1 MHMAY
6 KKTTPPQMQKL
17 FHHLVIN
24 DISGPKLGIAL
35 PNELVQHDSQT
46 KYPAHDRVKNYHQT
60 EVHLG
65 RFENVMSQ
73 TTTSNL
79 ESSGKEEM
87 DEDILVE
94 FSENLNDS
102 TSAHLEDMFSAS
114 IFNADFD
121 TKGKRTQQ
129 PRARDSL
136 KQMWEENCAHADNI
150 GFDAVKKLEST
161 MNEFSNWCTEWSI
174 KNDVMLKDGKRKNI
188 PMTQGRYEGTAKRIY
203 NTHHMP

>member
-6 KKTTPPQMQKL
+6 KKTAPPQMQKL

-24 DISGPKLGIAL
+24 DISGPK
-35 PNELVQHDSQT
+35 NELVQHDSQT
-46 KYPAHDRVKNYHQT
+46 KYPAHDCVKNYHQT

-73 TTTSNL
+73 TTTNNL
-79 ESSGKEEM
+79 ESGKEKM
-87 DEDILVE
+87 DDNILVG

-114 IFNADFD
+114 IFNAGFD

-150 GFDAVKKLEST
+150 GFDAVKKFEST
-161 MNEFSNWCTEWSI
+161 MNEFSNWCTEWST
-174 KNDVMLKDGKRKNI
+174 KNDVMLKDGKHKKYTYDSREI
-188 PMTQGRYEGTAKRIY
+188 
-203 NTHHMP
+203 